1 MFKKTHKKREES
13 PFEPKKAD
21 KDRNVFVRN
30 SINIRKILKNRYFP

>member
-1 MFKKTHKKREES
+1 MFKITHKKREES

-30 SINIRKILKNRYFP
+30 SINIRKILKNRYSP